1 MAVRPEILAQLA
13 RMLGDDALRA
23 ASDEQVRDALQRHFD
38 ALVDALVEEIA
49 VSDDVSGRESA
60 LDYAER
66 RIDALTDVIGPA
78 TAARLRKAISGRLAD
93 W

>member
-23 ASDEQVRDALQRHFD
+23 ASEEQVRDAVERHFD

-49 VSDDVSGRESA
+49 ASDDVSGRGSA

-66 RIDALTDVIGPA
+66 RIDGLSEVIGLA
-78 TAARLRKAISGRLAD
+78 IAARLRQAISARLAD